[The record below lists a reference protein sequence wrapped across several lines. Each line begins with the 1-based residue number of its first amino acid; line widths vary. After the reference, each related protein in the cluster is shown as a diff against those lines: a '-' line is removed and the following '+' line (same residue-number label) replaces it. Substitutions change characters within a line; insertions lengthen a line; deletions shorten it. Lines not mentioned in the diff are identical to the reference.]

1 MFKYK
6 VPLLFFLVLFYGAC
20 VSDRS
25 LQNTGAKGSSA
36 KGSFTLPQQ
45 FVRVDE
51 VKSVQFYRS
60 SNEQNPPVIELN
72 SSEKLRLSFD
82 ALTDFSQQYRI
93 EFTHHDK
100 DWRRSILLP
109 EEYLSGLQEAY
120 ITGGQR
126 NLLNRPRYFS
136 YSTEFPNRNIGFR
149 VSGNYLMHVYDQ
161 SSNRKIMVLPFF
173 VHENQGEISSRVEK
187 LFTTGFRGRAQHQLF
202 SDYTYPDFIQFPQF
216 DLHFAFA
223 QNQFWGLTQYPTIFS
238 TIGDGM
244 IEFHQSRQEA
254 YPADFEFNTVDLS
267 NLSELSSDAFNFL
280 DFDQASVPPSILL
293 REDVQ
298 NLSADTIR
306 TRRNRFGIIKNSRDS
321 QYLEATFSFIP
332 RFEVSNDI
340 DLFLTGDFIQW
351 QILPEYRLE
360 QDTTLGWWQS
370 TALLKQGSYA
380 YKYVIVRNGNLDF
393 LSTEDGYTRSRQEY
407 QSFVY
412 YYDPNRN
419 FFRLLS
425 TMNFTAD

>member
-1 MFKYK
+1 MLKSDF
-6 VPLLFFLVLFYGAC
+6 PRLLIISLLLLNC
-20 VSDRS
+20 ISDSS
-25 LQNTGAKGSSA
+25 LQTGRSGASTAS
-36 KGSFTLPQQ
+36 GSFTIEQQ

-60 SNEQNPPVIELN
+60 RNEQNPPIIELN
-72 SSEKLRLSFD
+72 SGDRLKLTFD
-82 ALTDFSQQYRI
+82 ALTDFSMQYRI

-109 EEYLSGLQEAY
+109 EEYLSGLQELY
-120 ITGGQR
+120 ITGGRR
-126 NLLNRPRYFS
+126 NLLNRPSYFS
-136 YSTEFPNRNIGFR
+136 YSTEFPNRNTSFR
-149 VSGNYLMHVYDQ
+149 VSGNYLMHVYEQ
-161 SSNRKIMVLPFF
+161 SSNRKVMVLPFF
-173 VHENQGEISSRVEK
+173 VHENEGQIQSRVEK

-202 SDYTYPDFIQFPQF
+202 SDYDYPDFIQFPQF

-223 QNQFWGLTQYPTIFS
+223 QNQFWGQTQYPTIFS

-244 IEFHQSRQEA
+244 IEFHQSRKEA
-254 YPADFEFNTVDLS
+254 YPADFEFNTID
-267 NLSELSSDAFNFL
+267 LSELSELSADGFRFL
-280 DFDQASVPPSILL
+280 DFDQASVPPALLL

-306 TRRNRFGIIKNSRDS
+306 TRRNRFGIIKNSRES

-332 RFEVSNDI
+332 RFDVQSDT

-351 QILPEYRLE
+351 QILPEFRL
-360 QDTTLGWWQS
+360 QVDSTLGWWQAS
-370 TALLKQGSYA
+370 AVLKQGSYA
-380 YKYVIVRNGNLDF
+380 YKYVLVRNGEVDF
-393 LSTEDGYTRSRQEY
+393 LSTEDGFTRNRQEY

-419 FFRLLS
+419 FYRLLS